1 MKPFV
6 SIKEA
11 IKEIK
16 LGRLLIVVDSPN
28 RENEGDFFIPGQK
41 VSADKTN
48 FMITQGRGLLCV
60 AIDLA
65 IAGRLDLPLMVP
77 AYQNQEKTQVNFTV
91 SVNAAEGITSGVSA
105 FDRTKTIQVLANPKS
120 QAKDLVRPGHVLP
133 LLASPGGLA
142 SRQGH
147 TEAAIA
153 LSRLAGYSSCGVL
166 CEIVKPDGRMARL
179 PDLKKLAEEFDL
191 KIVAISD
198 LKKIIKPVLRPNK
211 KLPTVVRTAAATM
224 PNQFGQFKI
233 MVYKSFFDNA
243 EHTVLLYGQTK
254 KRMLVRVHSSCLTG
268 DTLGSRR
275 CDCGP
280 QLQESLRLIKQAGSG
295 LILYLDQEGRGIGLS
310 NKIKAYAL
318 QDKGLDTFEANEA
331 LGFGA
336 DLRGYKVAAQ
346 ILQDLGVSEVNLLT
360 NNPDKVKSL
369 EKNGIKVVKR
379 LPLEIKPDAINAK
392 YLATKKNKMG
402 HQLTSV

>member
-1 MKPFV
+1 
-6 SIKEA
+6 
-11 IKEIK
+11 
-16 LGRLLIVVDSPN
+16 
-28 RENEGDFFIPGQK
+28 
-41 VSADKTN
+41 
-48 FMITQGRGLLCV
+48 
-60 AIDLA
+60 
-65 IAGRLDLPLMVP
+65 
-77 AYQNQEKTQVNFTV
+77 
-91 SVNAAEGITSGVSA
+91 
-105 FDRTKTIQVLANPKS
+105 
-120 QAKDLVRPGHVLP
+120 
-133 LLASPGGLA
+133 
-142 SRQGH
+142 
-147 TEAAIA
+147 
-153 LSRLAGYSSCGVL
+153 
-166 CEIVKPDGRMARL
+166 
-179 PDLKKLAEEFDL
+179 
-191 KIVAISD
+191 
-198 LKKIIKPVLRPNK
+198 
-211 KLPTVVRTAAATM
+211 M